1 MLESQE
7 IFISQEIFPRVK
19 GGGGGG
25 GCAVDDYLFEKK
37 SYACT
42 YSKYA
47 SCYFLSYVVLFYVHF
62 GAFSMVNLALKCTKK

>member
-25 GCAVDDYLFEKK
+25 VQSMTIYLKQNPTH
-37 SYACT
+37 AHIPNMHRAT
-42 YSKYA
+42 
-47 SCYFLSYVVLFYVHF
+47 FYLMLCFFMFILVH
-62 GAFSMVNLALKCTKK
+62 LAWSTWH